1 MIREWKVIK
10 VERSRRP
17 PLLFLASSVSPIYP
31 SILSCQIVLFVETM
45 LVPLLPADGDEAKIG
60 VLGFGPG
67 LGSKNNLARVNKELE
82 RVVVAVEA
90 VRRFS
95 SSESSL
101 LRPERFS
108 KDTPVVRLGVEP
120 EWGIEVSA

>member
-17 PLLFLASSVSPIYP
+17 PLLFLASSVYPIYP
-31 SILSCQIVLFVETM
+31 VLSCQIVLFVETV

-82 RVVVAVEA
+82 RVVVVVEA
-90 VRRFS
+90 VRRPS
-95 SSESSL
+95 YIPKGL
-101 LRPERFS
+101 
-108 KDTPVVRLGVEP
+108 VE
-120 EWGIEVSA
+120 IRQ

>member
-17 PLLFLASSVSPIYP
+17 PLLFLASSVYPIYP
-31 SILSCQIVLFVETM
+31 ILSCQIVLFVETM
-45 LVPLLPADGDEAKIG
+45 LVPLLPADRDEAKIG

-82 RVVVAVEA
+82 RVVVVVEA

-108 KDTPVVRLGVEP
+108 KDTPVVRLGVKP